1 MGDFFRD
8 ELNDMYKQIEKKVI
22 LNYVKMLKNNLLAA
36 KPNLT
41 KTEIFSEIDRTLT
54 TTLKGAGFNA

>member
-8 ELNDMYKQIEKKVI
+8 ELDAMYRQIEKKVI
-22 LNYVKMLKNNLLAA
+22 LNYSKVLKNNLLAT

-41 KTEIFSEIDRTLT
+41 KTEMFSEIDRTT
-54 TTLKGAGFNA
+54 TEVLKGAGFNA